1 MSARSKIEKWLLADW
16 STGNNNLPVVG
27 EDVKIMTLQPNEGAV
42 EEEMVYERPLLEQ
55 QLRLTKAN
63 ESKNSKDD
71 NIPCEGRDYSP
82 SGSSWAPSDEESSS
96 DESDDK
102 ETKTMKM
109 EQYIQH
115 YAKRRNGKN
124 VPLPVH
130 RPNAVVN
137 VLKERQNNLNNRSND
152 QSRKRKHKETRGG
165 HKSLPDS
172 TKKHLTAPKVFV
184 DRINVNKKNIMD
196 MKASFDELF
205 KIIENMKPESERRT
219 SNFDN
224 TQAQSMLFNEH
235 SNRNNPNHN
244 NIDVYEM
251 NENDSEKS
259 RSEDS
264 NRSDDNVL
272 ISNKY
277 SKVRETGDDQNQ
289 QNVDKQNNV
298 SHNELDEWVP
308 IGSGKTLIHKDKF
321 RKVNWKSYTIATRTL
336 LLATFPRRI
345 LATHSLTGK
354 RSPAFQDKPAK
365 MCLDPKIVSD
375 IIIEITSKF
384 NVKENLVRSAIT
396 TKCADECK
404 MFKMRTLNKN
414 KLTKLKENAPPL
426 RRDKLELRQV
436 KNEIKGAQEK

>member
-96 DESDDK
+96 DESD
-102 ETKTMKM
+102 
-109 EQYIQH
+109 
-115 YAKRRNGKN
+115 
-124 VPLPVH
+124 
-130 RPNAVVN
+130 
-137 VLKERQNNLNNRSND
+137 
-152 QSRKRKHKETRGG
+152 
-165 HKSLPDS
+165 
-172 TKKHLTAPKVFV
+172 
-184 DRINVNKKNIMD
+184 
-196 MKASFDELF
+196 
-205 KIIENMKPESERRT
+205 
-219 SNFDN
+219 
-224 TQAQSMLFNEH
+224 
-235 SNRNNPNHN
+235 
-244 NIDVYEM
+244 
-251 NENDSEKS
+251 
-259 RSEDS
+259 
-264 NRSDDNVL
+264 
-272 ISNKY
+272 
-277 SKVRETGDDQNQ
+277 
-289 QNVDKQNNV
+289 
-298 SHNELDEWVP
+298 VP